1 MYGMYTECCK
11 MLNRFYY
18 DKTTVL
24 TLRKQTPKF
33 YCKKHENFFHIQL
46 PSECSTS
53 DGKSLLKMSFD
64 TDFWTKWMLYANF

>member
-18 DKTTVL
+18 DKTTV
-24 TLRKQTPKF
+24 F
-33 YCKKHENFFHIQL
+33 YCKKRENFFHIQL
-46 PSECSTS
+46 PSERSTS